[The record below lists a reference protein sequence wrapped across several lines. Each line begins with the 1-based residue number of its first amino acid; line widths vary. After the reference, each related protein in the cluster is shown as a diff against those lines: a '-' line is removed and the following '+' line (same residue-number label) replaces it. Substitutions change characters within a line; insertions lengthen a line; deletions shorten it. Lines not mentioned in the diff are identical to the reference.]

1 MASIGW
7 QRTSGTSN
15 GPGRPPGG
23 AVASTT
29 VKGSASRH
37 IRTRRELP
45 SRRAA
50 LGALLVTA
58 AAVTT
63 FAVATGGDAAPSTR
77 YVVASRALAPGAV
90 LQPADVALVAMELPV
105 AQASGALTDPDELA
119 GAVLRG
125 PVEAGGLLTAA
136 VVEPSPVAEDDDLIR
151 FREVSFAVPRARA
164 LLGGLTTGDRV
175 DVLVS
180 SEEATT
186 VLVQH
191 ALVLDASNGQADALL
206 TGDEVVITLALG
218 DGDEALA
225 VAHGAATGE
234 LTVLRSTRATD
245 DLPSRFPAA
254 AAAAATA
261 TTVAVGA

>member
-1 MASIGW
+1 
-7 QRTSGTSN
+7 
-15 GPGRPPGG
+15 
-23 AVASTT
+23 
-29 VKGSASRH
+29 
-37 IRTRRELP
+37 
-45 SRRAA
+45 
-50 LGALLVTA
+50 
-58 AAVTT
+58 
-63 FAVATGGDAAPSTR
+63 
-77 YVVASRALAPGAV
+77 
-90 LQPADVALVAMELPV
+90 MELPV
-105 AQASGALTDPDELA
+105 AQAAGALTDRDELA

-125 PVEAGGLLTAA
+125 PVEAGGLLTVA
-136 VVEPSPVAEDDDLIR
+136 VVEPLPVAEDDDLIR
-151 FREVSFAVPRARA
+151 FREVSFVVPRARA

-191 ALVLDASNGQADALL
+191 AVGARRLQRAGQALL
-206 TGDEVVITLALG
+206 AGDEVVITLALG

-254 AAAAATA
+254 RPVATA